1 MPLTSSHYDNQ
12 QYDPAAPVV
21 EVGVAK
27 PGSSEPAVHLL
38 ALIDSGA
45 DATMFPIDALQAAGG
60 RYVGRRQMRGITG
73 RPIIVETYL
82 VKLCIGPFEFPG
94 VEAVA
99 MAPNSEALIG
109 RDVLNLMVVTLNGL
123 AHVVELSQ

>member
-1 MPLTSSHYDNQ
+1 MPPTSSHYDNQ

-60 RYVGRRQMRGITG
+60 RYVERRQMRGVTG
-73 RPIIVETYL
+73 HPVIVETYL
-82 VKLCIGPFEFPG
+82 VKLRIGPLEFPG

-109 RDVLNLMVVTLNGL
+109 RDVLNQMVVTLNGL

>member
-1 MPLTSSHYDNQ
+1 MPLTSSHYDSQ

-21 EVGVAK
+21 EIGVAK
-27 PGSSEPAVHLL
+27 PGSAEAAVMLV

-45 DATMFPIDALQAAGG
+45 DATMLPINALQAAGG
-60 RYVGRRQMRGITG
+60 RYVERRQMRGVTG
-73 RPIIVETYL
+73 RPVIVETYL
-82 VKLCIGPFEFPG
+82 IKLRIGPFEFPG

-109 RDVLNLMVVTLNGL
+109 RDVLNQMVVTLNGL